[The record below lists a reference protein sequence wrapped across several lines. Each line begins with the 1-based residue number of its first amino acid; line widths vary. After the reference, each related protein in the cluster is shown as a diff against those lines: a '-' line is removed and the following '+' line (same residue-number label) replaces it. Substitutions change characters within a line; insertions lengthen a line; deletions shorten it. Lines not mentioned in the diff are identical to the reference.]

1 MIGDSKHQTTY
12 RPATS
17 FPLSDPVS
25 PSGIGGPAP
34 PSVAPR
40 ATPFFGESQHKA
52 AKVIRHALAER
63 HVFVAL
69 IGEPGLGKTLLL
81 DSIMALPGMPVRI
94 LKLSKPGQVSAAD
107 IVRVERVLEQPALG
121 ERHTALFVDDAHAAS
136 EELLRFLAR
145 VAADRSG
152 LQVILAGRPE
162 LWARLTALELAPLVE
177 RIALRPALWPLTDGD
192 ACGLVKHLL
201 NQPRRSGQVLTEAA
215 EAEVVRLGGGQPE
228 RVGQIL
234 AGTIMLGDIQAR
246 PPIPVDMVQSAA
258 AVLDGQRQ
266 PERRRRIGTWAG
278 AFTVLALVAV
288 GGLWLVGIR
297 TPAMRDWTADRAPAA
312 AGLADHV
319 EPEQAPVSASFPVMR
334 PPPLMPANS
343 PTPDRPV
350 PMPHLL
356 GPPAPPVRQN
366 SLTNVSPASAASMP
380 NPTEAQPAPA
390 PVSPEPPPA
399 ARTPASLPPGTVA
412 MLLRQGDERL
422 TRRDIA
428 AARRLYE
435 RAASAGSAAG
445 ARGVAQTY
453 DPALLSRAGMATDP
467 AAAAV
472 WQGVAAALS
481 KAEVQR
487 EGR

>member
-1 MIGDSKHQTTY
+1 MIGDPKHQMTY

-17 FPLSDPVS
+17 SPLSDLVS
-25 PSGIGGPAP
+25 PFGIGGPAP
-34 PSVAPR
+34 LSVAPGT
-40 ATPFFGESQHKA
+40 TPFFGESQHKA
-52 AKVIRHALAER
+52 AKVIRHALADR
-63 HVFVAL
+63 NVFVAL

-81 DSIMALPGMPVRI
+81 DSIMALPGMPVRM

-107 IVRVERVLEQPALG
+107 IVQVERVLEQPALG
-121 ERHTALFVDDAHAAS
+121 GRHTALFVDDAHAAS

-162 LWARLTALELAPLVE
+162 LWARLTAPELAPLVK
-177 RIALRPALWPLTDGD
+177 RIALRPTLWLFTDGD
-192 ACGLVKHLL
+192 AYGLVRHLL

-228 RVGQIL
+228 RIGQIL
-234 AGTIMLGDIQAR
+234 AGTIMLNDIQAR
-246 PPIPVDMVQSAA
+246 PPIPVHRVQNAA
-258 AVLDGQRQ
+258 TVLDGQRQ

-278 AFTVLALVAV
+278 AFTVLALVAA
-288 GGLWLVGIR
+288 GGLWLV
-297 TPAMRDWTADRAPAA
+297 
-312 AGLADHV
+312 H
-319 EPEQAPVSASFPVMR
+319 
-334 PPPLMPANS
+334 
-343 PTPDRPV
+343 TPDRPV

-366 SLTNVSPASAASMP
+366 SLADISPASAASMP
-380 NPTEAQPAPA
+380 NPTEAQAAPA
-390 PVSPEPPPA
+390 PVSPELPPA
-399 ARTPASLPPGTVA
+399 DRTPASLPPGTVA

-422 TRRDIA
+422 TRGDIA
-428 AARRLYE
+428 TARRLYE

-445 ARGVAQTY
+445 ARGAARTY
-453 DPALLSRAGMATDP
+453 DPALLSRASMATDP

-481 KAEVQR
+481 KADVQR